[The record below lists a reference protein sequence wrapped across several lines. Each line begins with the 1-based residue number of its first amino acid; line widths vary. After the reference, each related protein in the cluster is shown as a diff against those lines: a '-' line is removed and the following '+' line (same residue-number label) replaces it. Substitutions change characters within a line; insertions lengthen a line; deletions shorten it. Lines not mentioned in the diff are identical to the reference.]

1 MEDAKKVVD
10 ALAGKSI
17 SEIITQGQTN
27 IYFQAKRSLHLC
39 HRVEVAVLS
48 LQVSA
53 NRLLLLLQ
61 LQVCKNC
68 IIV

>member
-1 MEDAKKVVD
+1 
-10 ALAGKSI
+10 
-17 SEIITQGQTN
+17 
-27 IYFQAKRSLHLC
+27 
-39 HRVEVAVLS
+39 VEVAVLS
-48 LQVSA
+48 QQVSA